1 VIDRRRFLLTSLAGS
16 LAASFTV
23 EVAEAANVP
32 RIAVLAGA
40 SPAPAHPVEGLLQG
54 LRDLGYVDGQ
64 NIAIEYR
71 WTAGKYERF
80 REYAAEMVHLRVDV
94 IVAAVTSAAL
104 AARNATD
111 TIPIIT
117 VLVYDPVSLG
127 LVTSFAR
134 PGGNVTGLTSVAG
147 PGLYAK
153 QLELLRAVSPNIS
166 RVAVLTN
173 PANPGSAIQVKETQ
187 IAARTLGVHYRLILS
202 ERPEQ
207 LSAAFEKMTKNR
219 ADALL
224 VVADP
229 MFYAERIQIADLAAR
244 HRLPAMYGLKEHA
257 DAGGLVSYSADFRD
271 LYRRAA
277 GYVARVLKGAKP
289 ADLPVEQPTKFELVV
304 NLKTAKALG
313 LTIPPSLLL
322 RADQVIE

>member
-1 VIDRRRFLLTSLAGS
+1 MMDRRRFLRTSVAGS
-16 LAASFTV
+16 LAAPFAV
-23 EVAEAANVP
+23 EVAQAATVP
-32 RIAVLAGA
+32 RIGVLAGA
-40 SPAPAHPVEGLLQG
+40 SPAPAHPIQGLLHG

-71 WTAGKYERF
+71 WTEGQYDRF
-80 REYAAEMVHLRVDV
+80 REYAAELVHLNVNV

-104 AARNATD
+104 AARKATN

-166 RVAVLTN
+166 RVAVLAN
-173 PANPGSAIQVKETQ
+173 SANPGSAIQVKETQ
-187 IAARTLGVHYRLILS
+187 IAARTLGVHYQLILS

-219 ADALL
+219 AEALL

-244 HRLPAMYGLKEHA
+244 HRVPAMYGLKEHA
-257 DAGGLVSYSADFRD
+257 DAGGLVSYLTDFRD

-277 GYVARVLKGAKP
+277 GYVDRVLKGAKP

-313 LTIPPSLLL
+313 LIVPPSLLL

>member
-1 VIDRRRFLLTSLAGS
+1 VDRRRFLLTSLAVH
-16 LAASFTV
+16 LAAPFAV
-23 EVAEAANVP
+23 EVAQAANVP
-32 RIAVLAGA
+32 RIGVLAGA
-40 SPAPAHPVEGLLQG
+40 SPAPAHPVQGFLQG
-54 LRDLGYVDGQ
+54 LRDLGYADGQ

-71 WTAGKYERF
+71 WTAGQYDRF
-80 REYAAEMVHLRVDV
+80 PEFAAELVQLNVDL

-104 AARNATD
+104 AARNATN
-111 TIPIIT
+111 TIPIVT
-117 VLVYDPVSLG
+117 VLVNDPVSLG
-127 LVTSFAR
+127 LVTSLAR
-134 PGGNVTGLTSVAG
+134 PGGNVTGLTSAAG

-153 QLELLRAVSPNIS
+153 QLELLKAVRPNIS
-166 RVAVLTN
+166 RIAVLTN

-187 IAARTLGVHYRLILS
+187 IAARSFGVLYQLIPA

-207 LSAAFEKMTKNR
+207 LGGAFAAMRKNR
-219 ADALL
+219 ADVLL
-224 VVADP
+224 VGADP

-277 GYVARVLKGAKP
+277 GYVDRILKGAKP
-289 ADLPVEQPTKFELVV
+289 MDLPVEQPAKFELVV

-322 RADQVIE
+322 RADQVIDP